1 MPDQAWNAADLP
13 LLKGEHQLTMARLAS
28 DADRATAPFARVGR
42 REYGYN
48 VRQVDEFLARAREHF
63 NAMDAE
69 GGRITS
75 RDVRAMS
82 FEPARG
88 GYEPVA
94 VDAAL
99 DRLEDVFAQRERD
112 ALIDAEGEEAWL
124 AQIGRVSAVL
134 RGRLHRAP
142 GERFRRPA
150 KRNAPSYNVDDVDAL
165 CDELRGYLENDRPLS
180 VDVVRRAVFRE
191 AKGEDGYEESQVD
204 AFLDRAVELMAAI
217 D

>member
-1 MPDQAWNAADLP
+1 ML
-13 LLKGEHQLTMARLAS
+13 QLTMARLAS
-28 DADRATAPFARVGR
+28 DADRETAPFERVGR
-42 REYGYN
+42 REHGYN
-48 VRQVDEFLARAREHF
+48 VRQVDQFLARAREHF
-63 NAMDAE
+63 NSHEAD

-88 GYEPVA
+88 GYDPRA

-112 ALIDAEGEEAWL
+112 ALIDAEGEDAWL

-134 RGRLHRAP
+134 RSRLHRGP
-142 GERFRRPA
+142 GERFRRPT

-165 CDELRGYLENDRPLS
+165 CDELLGYLEKDQPLS
-180 VDVVRRAVFRE
+180 VDVVRRAVFRG
-191 AKGEDGYEESQVD
+191 AKGEEGYEEAQVD
-204 AFLDRAVELMAAI
+204 AFLDRVVELMAAI